1 MCDNIKFP
9 QPLQPGDKIAIVSP
23 AGIVKPDFVQAS
35 VQVLAAE
42 GWRPYISP
50 HALGTHGSFSGSIDN
65 RFEDIKNAF
74 LDTET
79 RAILCSRGGYGA
91 IHLLEKLSAL
101 PLEQDPKWLIG
112 FSDISALHA
121 LMISKGVASLHASM
135 AKHLSRNNGADGNSI
150 KLFDILRGKRPQYQ
164 FCSHQFN
171 RQGCATGRLMGG
183 NLAVLQ
189 ALINTPYDIFKENII
204 LFIEDIGEPIYK
216 VQRML
221 YQFKLSGVLQ
231 SLKGLIVG
239 QFTNYQPDANFPD
252 MESMITQLIAPYSY
266 PVAFNIPIGHVD
278 NNTPI
283 IEGAKATLNITGSDV
298 KLSFND
304 VNNQP

>member
-1 MCDNIKFP
+1 
-9 QPLQPGDKIAIVSP
+9 
-23 AGIVKPDFVQAS
+23 
-35 VQVLAAE
+35 
-42 GWRPYISP
+42 
-50 HALGTHGSFSGSIDN
+50 
-65 RFEDIKNAF
+65 
-74 LDTET
+74 
-79 RAILCSRGGYGA
+79 
-91 IHLLEKLSAL
+91 
-101 PLEQDPKWLIG
+101 
-112 FSDISALHA
+112 
-121 LMISKGVASLHASM
+121 
-135 AKHLSRNNGADGNSI
+135 
-150 KLFDILRGKRPQYQ
+150 
-164 FCSHQFN
+164 
-171 RQGCATGRLMGG
+171 MGG

-221 YQFKLSGVLQ
+221 YQLKLSGVLQ

-283 IEGAKATLNITGSDV
+283 IEGAKATLNITDSDV